1 MQIRV
6 HFVNLLSVTDQFH
19 VEKVT
24 PAIDVD
30 FIDTICIKTLC
41 FKYSMHHS
49 YTVLFNCIN
58 I

>member
-1 MQIRV
+1 M
-6 HFVNLLSVTDQFH
+6 NLLSVTDQFH

-24 PAIDVD
+24 LAIDVD